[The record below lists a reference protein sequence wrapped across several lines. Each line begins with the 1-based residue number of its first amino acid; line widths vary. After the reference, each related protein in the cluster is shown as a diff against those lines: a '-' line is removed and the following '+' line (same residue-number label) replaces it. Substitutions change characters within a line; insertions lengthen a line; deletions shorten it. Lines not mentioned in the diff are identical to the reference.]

1 MRSCAV
7 PVDFN
12 CAVKKREEVLPGVF
26 KILFQCAGIAS
37 TALPGQFVQI
47 EPSHGTFPVTRR
59 PITINRLTDDGF
71 ELLFDVIGRGTELMA
86 LMNPGDSARVLGA
99 LGCGWT
105 IEPGSKWL
113 LIGGGLGAA
122 GFQFLK
128 DRVDT
133 TAILIGASSSERV
146 IPLDGSVVVTE
157 DGSTGTTGL
166 VTAIISEDYLSNA
179 DSIAVCGPVAM
190 MEAVWNTIPEKHRHK
205 VQISTESRMGC
216 GWGVC
221 DGCSIPMSGGG
232 YKKCCKEGPVFP
244 GIEIDWKRWKEA
256 GL

>member
-1 MRSCAV
+1 MGSIQDSDCV
-7 PVDFN
+7 
-12 CAVKKREEVLPGVF
+12 VKHCEQVLPGVIKLVF
-26 KILFQCAGIAS
+26 DCAEIAS
-37 TALPGQFVQI
+37 SALPGQFVQI
-47 EPSHGTFPVTRR
+47 EPSPDTFPVTRR
-59 PITINRLTDDGF
+59 PVTINRITEEGF

-86 LMNPGDSARVLGA
+86 RMKPGDNVRILGP
-99 LGCGWT
+99 LGHGWV
-105 IEPGSKWL
+105 IDPGSRWL

-122 GFQFLK
+122 GFQFLI
-128 DRVDT
+128 DSVDS
-133 TAILIGASSSERV
+133 AKILVGASSSDRV
-146 IPLDGSVVVTE
+146 IPLASCQVITE
-157 DGSTGTTGL
+157 DGSAGERGL
-166 VTAIISEDYLSNA
+166 VTALISEDILAGA

-190 MEAVWNTIPEKHRHK
+190 MEAVWNTIPEWHRKK

-221 DGCSIPMSGGG
+221 DGCSIPVLEGG